1 MVSRSSLIVQ
11 VDHCLIFVLIDL
23 GTGEETVSVE
33 RTQVFVLQTV
43 QMNTIPLQ
51 VELHQVRMIV
61 FRLMNE
67 RRCVGLDRC
76 RTWSGV

>member
-1 MVSRSSLIVQ
+1 MVR
-11 VDHCLIFVLIDL
+11 VDHCLISFSIDL

-51 VELHQVRMIV
+51 VELHQVRMVV
-61 FRLMNE
+61 FCSMNE
-67 RRCVGLDRC
+67 RTCVDLDRC
-76 RTWSGV
+76 GTWSGV